1 MEIYEQTKVVPGPRG
16 APLIG
21 SALDLRRDP
30 LGTLE
35 RAMREHGDVVRIAA
49 GPPGARLAI
58 YALFHPD
65 GVQRVFA
72 SHAAGYRKD
81 NQLYAELRTAI
92 GDGLLNSQDDL
103 WMRQRRF
110 IQPLFTRGRIAGY
123 AATMA
128 DETTQLLDRW
138 RTAQA
143 NDDGGGVI
151 DLHAEMT
158 SLTLRIVGRVLFGSE
173 VDEAIPIVRDAF
185 PVLGEQVQKRGM
197 SPVRTPRS
205 WPTPANRRAAK
216 AQRALYGVCDALIA
230 RRRATAPG
238 KEDMLG
244 LLLAARDDGRGM
256 GDDEI
261 RDHVLVF
268 MLAGHETTAS
278 ALTFALHLLAG
289 HPDVQRRAR
298 AEVDEVLDGRTPSAE
313 DAPAL
318 RYTTMALKEAMRLYP
333 PAWVVSRF
341 AHEGDRINGYEIPP
355 GSDLFVSPWA
365 THRHPA
371 FWPDPERFD
380 PERFAP
386 EQETARH
393 RYAWVPFGGGPRA
406 CIGQHFALL
415 EAVIVIAMVLQAYE
429 LTAMADRVPLA
440 TKITLRPASGVPCR
454 ITPREATATSRPL
467 QN

>member
-1 MEIYEQTKVVPGPRG
+1 MGSRGQTKAVPGPRG

-65 GVQRVFA
+65 GVQRVLA

-81 NQLYAELRTAI
+81 NQFYAELRATG
-92 GDGLLNSQDDL
+92 GDGLLTSQDDL
-103 WMRQRRF
+103 WVRQKRF

-123 AATMA
+123 ALTMA
-128 DETTQLLDRW
+128 DEAARLLDSWRTTQ
-138 RTAQA
+138 A
-143 NDDGGGVI
+143 NGGGDVI

-185 PVLGEQVQKRGM
+185 PILGEHMQKRGM

-230 RRRATAPG
+230 RRRAAATG
-238 KEDMLG
+238 EEDLLG
-244 LLLAARDDGRGM
+244 LLLAARDDGQAL
-256 GDDEI
+256 DNEEI
-261 RDHVLVF
+261 RDQALVF
-268 MLAGHETTAS
+268 MLAGHETTAG

-298 AEVDEVLDGRTPSAE
+298 DEVDEALGGRTPTAE
-313 DAPAL
+313 DAAAL
-318 RYTTMALKEAMRLYP
+318 GYTTMALKEALRLYP
-333 PAWVVSRF
+333 PGWALGRRTR
-341 AHEGDRINGYEIPP
+341 EGDRVNGYEIPP

-386 EQETARH
+386 EQEAARH
-393 RYAWVPFGGGPRA
+393 RYAWIPFGGGPRA

-415 EAVIVIAMVLQAYE
+415 EAVIVIAMALQAYE
-429 LTAMADRVPLA
+429 LTAMAGRVPLA
-440 TKITLRPASGVPCR
+440 VKTTLRPASAVPCR
-454 ITPREATATSRPL
+454 ITARDARSHDLVMSTS
-467 QN
+467 